1 MPRPKK
7 EKNIDADV
15 TETKDQKFR
24 RIANARAKKVI
35 YELNRL
41 VNMTSQP
48 SYDILDVDAE
58 KLLKAVKV
66 SYENFSVLFEK
77 ISKGQSIKTS
87 KKEQTDIF

>member
-1 MPRPKK
+1 MVRPKK

-15 TETKDQKFR
+15 TEAKDQKFR
-24 RIANARAKKVI
+24 RLANSRAKKVI

-48 SYDILDVDAE
+48 GYEILDVDAE
-58 KLLKAVKV
+58 KLLSSVGAT
-66 SYENFSVLFEK
+66 YNNFAEIYGK

-87 KKEQTDIF
+87 KKEQMDIF

>member
-1 MPRPKK
+1 MSRPKK

-24 RIANARAKKVI
+24 RLANVRAKKVI

-48 SYDILDVDAE
+48 GYEILDVDAE
-58 KLLKAVKV
+58 KLLSSV
-66 SYENFSVLFEK
+66 SVTYNNFADIYGK
-77 ISKGQSIKTS
+77 ISTGQSIKTS
-87 KKEQTDIF
+87 KKEQVDIF

>member
-1 MPRPKK
+1 MSRPKK

-24 RIANARAKKVI
+24 RLANVRAKKVI

-48 SYDILDVDAE
+48 GYEILDVDAE
-58 KLLKAVKV
+58 KMLNAVA
-66 SYENFSVLFEK
+66 STFNNFSVIYEK